1 MATLDGILSRPN
13 GHKTETITNDASKG
27 VQITSPVPIRS
38 QVSAKWNGISELVRS
53 DSPMAKGLEDM
64 LSRVDLQGLCSIA
77 SALRDGRSCII
88 SEKYTCGA
96 YNLVFEVCFDD
107 GVSWIA
113 RMRSAAPM
121 QVVSSEL
128 VFESPKYKQH
138 IMESE
143 VATMRYVRQHT
154 TIPVPE
160 VYAFDTTSTNPARSP
175 YILMECIHGW
185 RTPLKLQDLPD
196 SVLQHILDQL
206 AHVLVQLSSLQFP
219 QIGYLHDD
227 VDHQYRIDAMLDRK
241 GKQVGPFSSAGDYYK
256 WRADQP
262 LNRSNE
268 SVVDLQEASFH
279 AYLFRLSLPFLMNGI
294 RNNGPFPL
302 AHNDL
307 GVHNVLFDDN
317 WKLVGVI
324 DWSGACVVPW
334 ESFAQLPG
342 GVMLGPHLRKECSET
357 FYQSNRFRQRVFL
370 ESMKQHE
377 EESKNKSGISVY
389 KLLNNPK
396 TELAQCVEQ
405 YDLASLRRKYRRKLC
420 ALLFGP
426 DVDAEALKRSV
437 TKSEL
442 FSDVGVGIYTNGHD
456 KKSLDTGIEHGVMR
470 IGERKGA

>member
-1 MATLDGILSRPN
+1 MNKATD
-13 GHKTETITNDASKG
+13 DASNG
-27 VQITSPVPIRS
+27 TQITSPVPIRS
-38 QVSAKWNGISELVRS
+38 SVSAKWNGISELVRS

-64 LSRVDLQGLCSIA
+64 LARVDLQGLCTIA
-77 SALRDGRSCII
+77 SALRDGRSCVV

-96 YNLVFEVCFDD
+96 YNLVFEVVFDD

-113 RMRSAAPM
+113 RLRSAASM

-160 VYAFDTTSTNPARSP
+160 VYAFDTTSMNPARSP

-196 SVLQHILDQL
+196 AVLQHILDQL
-206 AHVLVQLSSLQFP
+206 ADVLVQLSALQFK

-227 VDHQYRIDAMLDRK
+227 VDGQYRIDAMLDRK
-241 GKQVGPFSSAGDYYK
+241 GKRVGPLSSAGDYYK

-268 SVVDLQEASFH
+268 SVVDIQEASFH
-279 AYLFRLSLPFLMNGI
+279 AYLYRLALPFLMNGV
-294 RNNGPFPL
+294 RNDGPFPL

-307 GVHNVLFDDN
+307 GVHNVLFDDK

-334 ESFAQLPG
+334 ESFAQFPG

-370 ESMKQHE
+370 ESMKQYE

-389 KLLNNPK
+389 KLLSNPR

-442 FSDVGVGIYTNGHD
+442 FSEVGVGIYTNGHD
-456 KKSLDTGIEHGVMR
+456 RKSLDTGIENDVVL
-470 IGERKGA
+470 IGGKKREEGDWLHTRGRS